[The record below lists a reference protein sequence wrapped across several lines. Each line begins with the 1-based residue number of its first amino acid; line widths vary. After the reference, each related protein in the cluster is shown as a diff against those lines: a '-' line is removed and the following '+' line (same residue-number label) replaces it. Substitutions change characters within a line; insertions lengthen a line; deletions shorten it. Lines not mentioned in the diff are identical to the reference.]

1 MTHPQSDL
9 VNPEVVERI
18 RSENQRLLRAT
29 QSMEASLETGQLAEA
44 IFIAAKLAEVVR
56 EQVFLVDGVLDVLTP
71 DDRFER
77 QK

>member
-9 VNPEVVERI
+9 VTPEVLERI

-29 QSMEASLETGQLAEA
+29 QSMEASLETGRLAEA
-44 IFIAAKLAEVVR
+44 IFIAAKLAEVLR

-71 DDRFER
+71 DERVKR

>member
-9 VNPEVVERI
+9 VTPEVLERI

-29 QSMEASLETGQLAEA
+29 QSMEASLETGRLAEA
-44 IFIAAKLAEVVR
+44 IFIAAELGEVLR
-56 EQVFLVDGVLDVLTP
+56 KQVFLVDGVLDVLTP
-71 DDRFER
+71 DERVKR